1 MSMSSATRTP
11 PRFPFARPSGT
22 EPALEY
28 AQLRAKDPVSQ
39 VELFDGSIAW
49 LVVKHKDICAVLT
62 DERLSKQRNRPGFP
76 ELSAGGKEAAKNKPT
91 FVDMDPPQ
99 HMQQRSMVESVFTKQ
114 HIDSMRP
121 QIQKTVNSLLDK
133 VIALGG
139 AEPFDFVEK
148 FALPVPSYTIYS
160 ILGVP
165 LADLPKLTNFA
176 AIRSN
181 GSGTAT
187 EASNANAALLSYMD
201 GLVTTHLAEPQS
213 DLISLLVAEQ
223 LLPGHLTQADVV
235 QIAFLLLIAGNATM
249 VSMIALGVVT
259 LLQHPAQLEE
269 LKRDPEKWAAP
280 FVEELC
286 RFHTASAL
294 ATKRVAKE
302 DVVYGGKLIKAGE
315 GIIAATQSGNRD
327 EEVFGPTAN
336 EFDMKRVRGS
346 EEALGYGWGAH
357 RCVAE
362 WLARAE
368 LEIVFA
374 TLWQKL
380 PNLKLAV
387 AFAKVNYSPPKKDLG
402 IGELPVVF

>member
-1 MSMSSATRTP
+1 MGSLEASTP
-11 PRFPFARPSGT
+11 PKFPFARPSGT
-22 EPALEY
+22 TPALEY
-28 AQLRAKDPVSQ
+28 THLRATDPVSQ
-39 VELFDGSIAW
+39 VELFDGSLAW
-49 LVVKHKDICAVLT
+49 LIVKHKDICAVLT

-76 ELSAGGKEAAKNKPT
+76 ELSAGGREAGKGKPT

-99 HMQQRSMVESVFTKQ
+99 HMQQRSMVESIFTKQ
-114 HIDSMRP
+114 HIDDMRP
-121 QIQKTVNSLLDK
+121 KIQETVNTLLDK
-133 VIALGG
+133 MIAEGG
-139 AEPFDFVEK
+139 SEPFDFVEK

-201 GLVTTHLAEPQS
+201 SLVAARLSSPKE
-213 DLISLLVAEQ
+213 DLISLLVKEQ
-223 LLPGHLTQADVV
+223 LIPGHLTQADVV
-235 QIAFLLLIAGNATM
+235 QIAFLLLVAGNATM
-249 VSMIALGVVT
+249 VSMITLGVVT
-259 LLQHPAQLEE
+259 LLEHPGQLEE
-269 LKRDPEKWAAP
+269 LKRDPEKWTAP

-294 ATKRVAKE
+294 ATKRVAKV
-302 DVVYGGKLIKAGE
+302 DVVYGGKVIKAGE

-327 EEVFGPTAN
+327 EEVFGETADR
-336 EFDMKRVRGS
+336 FDMKRVRGS
-346 EEALGYGWGAH
+346 EEALGYGWGPH

-380 PNLKLAV
+380 PNLKLAIPFDEV
-387 AFAKVNYSPPKKDLG
+387 KYSPPKKDVG
-402 IGELPVVF
+402 IAELSVVF

>member
-1 MSMSSATRTP
+1 MRDSRRYTAC
-11 PRFPFARPSGT
+11 
-22 EPALEY
+22 
-28 AQLRAKDPVSQ
+28 Q
-39 VELFDGSIAW
+39 
-49 LVVKHKDICAVLT
+49 
-62 DERLSKQRNRPGFP
+62 ERQKNCEMTLQQQRDRHGFP
-76 ELSAGGKEAAKNKPT
+76 ELSAGGREAAKSKPT
-91 FVDMDPPQ
+91 FVDMDRPE
-99 HMQQRSMVESVFTKQ
+99 HMQQRSMVEHVFIKQ
-114 HIDSMRP
+114 HIDSMHP
-121 QIQKTVNSLLDK
+121 QIQETVDSLLNN
-133 VIALGG
+133 IANDGG
-139 AEPFDFVEK
+139 SEPFDLVEK
-148 FALPVPSYTIYS
+148 FALPVPSYVRLETPNLRMTWLTSPSKTIYS

-165 LADLPKLTNFA
+165 LADLPMLTNFA

-187 EASNANAALLSYMD
+187 EASNANAALLSYMGD
-201 GLVTTHLAEPQS
+201 LVTARLAEPKS
-213 DLISLLVAEQ
+213 DLISLLVTEQ
-223 LLPGHLTQADVV
+223 LLTGHLTREDVV
-235 QIAFLLLIAGNATM
+235 QIVFLLLVAGNATM

-269 LKRDPEKWAAP
+269 LKRDPQKWAAP

-302 DVVYGGKLIKAGE
+302 DVVYGGKLIRAGE

-336 EFDMKRVRGS
+336 EFNMKRARGS

-368 LEIVFA
+368 LEIVFGEFSCRPVMSRLL
-374 TLWQKL
+374 TW
-380 PNLKLAV
+380 NRHAV
-387 AFAKVNYSPPKKDLG
+387 EEVSWS
-402 IGELPVVF
+402 

>member
-1 MSMSSATRTP
+1 MGSLLASTP
-11 PRFPFARPSGT
+11 PKFPFARPSGT
-22 EPALEY
+22 TPALEY
-28 AQLRAKDPVSQ
+28 AHLRATDPVSQ
-39 VELFDGSIAW
+39 VELFDGSLAW

-76 ELSAGGKEAAKNKPT
+76 EISAGGKEAAKNKPT

-99 HMQQRSMVESVFTKQ
+99 HMQQRSMVESIFKKK

-121 QIQKTVNSLLDK
+121 QIQETVNSLLDK
-133 VIALGG
+133 MISEGG
-139 AEPFDFVEK
+139 SEPFDFVEK

-165 LADLPKLTNFA
+165 LQDLPKLTNFA

-201 GLVTTHLAEPQS
+201 SLVTARLASPKS
-213 DLISLLVAEQ
+213 DLISLLATEQ
-223 LLPGHLTQADVV
+223 LIPGHLTQADVV
-235 QIAFLLLIAGNATM
+235 QIAFLLLVAGNATM

-259 LLQHPAQLEE
+259 LLEHPDQLES
-269 LKRDPEKWAAP
+269 LKQDPEKWAAP

-302 DVVYGGKLIKAGE
+302 DVVYGGKLIKAGK

-327 EEVFGPTAN
+327 EEVFGKTADS
-336 EFDMKRVRGS
+336 FDMRRVRGS

-374 TLWQKL
+374 TLWTKL
-380 PNLKLAV
+380 PNLKLAIPFEEV
-387 AFAKVNYSPPKKDLG
+387 KYSPPTKDVG
-402 IGELPVVF
+402 IGELSVVF

>member
-1 MSMSSATRTP
+1 MSSLTAPAP
-11 PRFPFARPSGT
+11 PKFPFARPSGT
-22 EPALEY
+22 TPAPEY
-28 AQLRAKDPVSQ
+28 AHLRATDPVSQ
-39 VELFDGSIAW
+39 VELFDGSLAW
-49 LVVKHKDICAVLT
+49 LIVKHKDICAVLT

-99 HMQQRSMVESVFTKQ
+99 HMQQRSMIESIFKKE

-121 QIQKTVNSLLDK
+121 QIQETVNSLLDK
-133 VIALGG
+133 MIAEGG
-139 AEPFDFVEK
+139 SEPFDFVEK

-165 LADLPKLTNFA
+165 LTDLPQLTKFA

-201 GLVTTHLAEPQS
+201 SLVTARLAEPKS
-213 DLISLLVAEQ
+213 DLISLLVKEQ
-223 LLPGHLTQADVV
+223 LIPGHLTQADVV
-235 QIAFLLLIAGNATM
+235 QIAFLLLVAGNATM

-259 LLQHPAQLEE
+259 LLEHPDQLES
-269 LKRDPEKWAAP
+269 LRRDPEKWAVP

-327 EEVFGPTAN
+327 EEVFGKTADS
-336 EFDMKRVRGS
+336 FDMRRARGS
-346 EEALGYGWGAH
+346 EEALGFGWGAH

-374 TLWQKL
+374 TLWMKL
-380 PNLKLAV
+380 PNLKLAIPFDEV
-387 AFAKVNYSPPKKDLG
+387 KYSPPTKDVG
-402 IGELPVVF
+402 IGELSVVF

>member
-1 MSMSSATRTP
+1 MGSVTASTP
-11 PRFPFARPSGT
+11 PKFPFARPSGT
-22 EPALEY
+22 TPALEY
-28 AQLRAKDPVSQ
+28 AQLRATDPVSQ
-39 VELFDGSIAW
+39 VELFDGSLAW
-49 LVVKHKDICAVLT
+49 LIVKHKDICAVLT

-99 HMQQRSMVESVFTKQ
+99 HMQQRGMVESIFTKQ

-121 QIQKTVNSLLDK
+121 QIQETVNTLLDK
-133 VIALGG
+133 MITEGG
-139 AEPFDFVEK
+139 SEPFDFVEK

-201 GLVTTHLAEPQS
+201 SLVTARLSEPKG
-213 DLISLLVAEQ
+213 DLISLLVKEQ
-223 LLPGHLTQADVV
+223 LIPGHLTQADVV
-235 QIAFLLLIAGNATM
+235 QIAFLLLVAGNATM

-259 LLQHPAQLEE
+259 LLEHPDQLES
-269 LKRDPEKWAAP
+269 LKQDPEKWTAP

-294 ATKRVAKE
+294 ATKRVAKV
-302 DVVYGGKLIKAGE
+302 DVEYGGKLIKAGE

-327 EEVFGPTAN
+327 EEVFGETADQ
-336 EFDMKRVRGS
+336 FDMKRVRGS
-346 EEALGYGWGAH
+346 EEALGYGWGPH

-380 PNLKLAV
+380 PNLKLAIPFDEV
-387 AFAKVNYSPPKKDLG
+387 KYSPPQKDVG
-402 IGELPVVF
+402 IGELSVVF